1 MRRTSMTLSPNY
13 MTYLDVIYICQDCET
28 ETFETDLREPCEGY
42 GTVCACGSDN
52 LTQKEN

>member
-1 MRRTSMTLSPNY
+1 MTLSPNY

-42 GTVCACGSDN
+42 GTVCSCGSDN